1 MLQKAL
7 KNICSERRF
16 ICTREDLHIQILE
29 VSLSAITMREKK
41 KENCRTC
48 PYCGETVEERMDFIN
63 QMAERLMVYSA
74 QCRCC
79 NNAFDSEFLRKEVC

>member
-29 VSLSAITMREKK
+29 VSLSVITMREKRK
-41 KENCRTC
+41 KTAGHVRIV
-48 PYCGETVEERMDFIN
+48 GR
-63 QMAERLMVYSA
+63 Q
-74 QCRCC
+74 
-79 NNAFDSEFLRKEVC
+79 